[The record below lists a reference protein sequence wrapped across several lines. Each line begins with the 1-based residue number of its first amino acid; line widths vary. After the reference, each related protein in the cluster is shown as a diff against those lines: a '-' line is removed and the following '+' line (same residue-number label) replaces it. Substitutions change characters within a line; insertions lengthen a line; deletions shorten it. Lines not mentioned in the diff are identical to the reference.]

1 MLSLFNDSI
10 SEEIINKYGITLL
23 IVFGSFAEGTTH
35 KDSDLDLG
43 YMSRD
48 LLTKETELTLL
59 EDLIK
64 HYKNGDIDLVNLK
77 KAVPPL
83 KLEIA
88 SKGKLIYGTEEDFLK
103 FQLYAAARYA
113 DTKFLRQ
120 KREGYLRERMKKI

>member
-1 MLSLFNDSI
+1 MLALCIDNI
-10 SEEIINKYGITLL
+10 SEKIINKYGITLL

-35 KDSDLDLG
+35 KDSDFDLA

-48 LLTKETELTLL
+48 LLTKETELILL

-64 HYKNGDIDLVNLK
+64 YYRKGDIDNLK
-77 KAVPPL
+77 KATPPL
-83 KLEIA
+83 KLEVA

-103 FQLYAAARYA
+103 FQLYAVACYA

-120 KREGYLRERMKKI
+120 EREDYLRERMKMI